1 MLRMV
6 DVEFIKLRARDG
18 WSIRETA
25 RRTGW
30 SRQAIRKALA
40 APAAPP
46 RYERSSPR
54 PAPVMDPY
62 LPFVRQWLAGDESA
76 PRKQR
81 HTARRIY
88 DRLASEHGF
97 PAPRS
102 PCARRSRSCAANAS
116 RPTCHSRRLGAAS
129 PRPTSAAPW

>member
-18 WSIRETA
+18 WSIREIS
-25 RRTGW
+25 RRSGW

-40 APAAPP
+40 APATPP
-46 RYERSSPR
+46 RYE
-54 PAPVMDPY
+54 
-62 LPFVRQWLAGDESA
+62 LSA
-76 PRKQR
+76 PRPSPVMGPYLDLVRGWLEDDETAPPKQR

-97 PAPRS
+97 CGAEVTV
-102 PCARRSRSCAANAS
+102 RRAVAKLRGK
-116 RPTCHSRRLGAAS
+116 RLEAYV
-129 PRPTSAAPW
+129 PLEAPWGQIA

>member
-1 MLRMV
+1 MYRQPVFPVPGRRRGGRRKAVLGMV

-30 SRQAIRKALA
+30 SRQAVRKALA

-46 RYERSSPR
+46 RYELSAPR
-54 PAPVMDPY
+54 PAPVMGPY
-62 LPFVRQWLAGDESA
+62 LPLVRQWLADDESA
-76 PRKQR
+76 PPKQR

-88 DRLASEHGF
+88 DRLAGEHGF
-97 PAPRS
+97 A
-102 PCARRSRSCAANAS
+102 
-116 RPTCHSRRLGAAS
+116 GAEV
-129 PRPTSAAPW
+129 

>member
-6 DVEFIKLRARDG
+6 DVEFIKLRCGRDG

-40 APAAPP
+40 AAAEAP
-46 RYERSSPR
+46 RYELSVPR
-54 PAPVMDPY
+54 PSPVMDPD
-62 LPFVRQWLAGDESA
+62 LPFVRQWLAGDEAA
-76 PRKQR
+76 PPKQR

-97 PAPRS
+97 CGAEVTV
-102 PCARRSRSCAANAS
+102 RRAVAKLRGK
-116 RPTCHSRRLGAAS
+116 RLEAYV
-129 PRPTSAAPW
+129 PLEAPWGQIA